1 MATSCVDPQD
11 ELARLRRENG
21 ELRALCEQ
29 QRRYIDA
36 RRARGGDAAAEEVH
50 EEGVGDEDDDDVE
63 TVPSMR
69 DGTEDEDAAAERER
83 VAALLRPPPL
93 RDGISAAA
101 TQLGANV
108 ALEFTRDS
116 PMFRRQLEAFQESL
130 DGLGTFLAKTAQL
143 ARVHADAAARADETG
158 QALAAHMAQRE
169 HVRAHHSRAL
179 LPRVVLTPP

>member
-1 MATSCVDPQD
+1 MATEES
-11 ELARLRRENG
+11 ELDRLRRENA
-21 ELRALCEQ
+21 ELRALVAQ
-29 QRRYIDA
+29 QRQCLDSL
-36 RRARGGDAAAEEVH
+36 RADTAAAPTEVRS
-50 EEGVGDEDDDDVE
+50 EGVVDDDDDDVDE
-63 TVPSMR
+63 GGVEAAV
-69 DGTEDEDAAAERER
+69 DGASGDDAAERI
-83 VAALLRPPPL
+83 AALLRPPPL

-143 ARVHADAAARADETG
+143 ARVYTEAAKHANETG

-169 HVRAHHSRAL
+169 HVRLWSGGGLAGRRA
-179 LPRVVLTPP
+179 